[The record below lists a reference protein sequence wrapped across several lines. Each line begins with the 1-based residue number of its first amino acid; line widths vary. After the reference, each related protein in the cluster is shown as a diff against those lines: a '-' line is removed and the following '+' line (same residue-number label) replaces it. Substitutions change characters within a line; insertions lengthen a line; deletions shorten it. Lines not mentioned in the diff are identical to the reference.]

1 MEMDMKNFVSGG
13 EVVALAAAPYAVA
26 SGAGCLQGSIF
37 GVAQSAAA
45 SGAPVNLVTT
55 GIYDL
60 VKTDSQAWTL
70 GQKIYWD
77 NSTKAC
83 TTAAAA
89 GANALI
95 GVALAAY
102 GSGAGLTTGRVRLSG
117 AMTI

>member
-1 MEMDMKNFVSGG
+1 MKNYISSG
-13 EVVALAAAPYAVA
+13 EVVALTAAPYAVA

-55 GIYDL
+55 GIFDL

-70 GQKIYWD
+70 GAKIYWD
-77 NSTKAC
+77 NATKAC

-89 GANALI
+89 AANALI
-95 GVALAAY
+95 GVATVAY
-102 GSGAGLTTGRVRLSG
+102 GSGAGITTGRVRLTG